1 MWVAAMMDR
10 TTNAIAAGAATN
22 PLWLPTLEG
31 VSQTASLILTILGI
45 VWLIVQIHFKL
56 RGK

>member
-1 MWVAAMMDR
+1 MMDR

-22 PLWLPTLEG
+22 PIWLPTLEG

>member
-1 MWVAAMMDR
+1 MMDR

-31 VSQTASLILTILGI
+31 MSQAASLTLTVLGI

-56 RGK
+56 KGK

>member
-1 MWVAAMMDR
+1 MMDR

-22 PLWLPTLEG
+22 ALWLPSVEG
-31 VSQTASLILTILGI
+31 VSQIASLVLTVLGI
-45 VWLIVQIHFKL
+45 IWLIVQIHFKL